1 MSFSREAILHL
12 AHLARLSVE
21 NTGDD
26 DSIQDDL
33 NRIVTMVGQISA
45 ANTEGIEPMAH
56 PLDTIQRLRLDIITE
71 TNEREILLALAPK
84 TAAGLFLVPTVIE

>member
-1 MSFSREAILHL
+1 MLFSREAILHL
-12 AHLARLSVE
+12 AHLARLSIE

-33 NRIVTMVGQISA
+33 NRIVTMVEKISL

-56 PLDTIQRLRLDIITE
+56 PLDTVQRLRLDIITE
-71 TNEREILLALAPK
+71 INEREALLNLAPK
-84 TAAGLFLVPTVIE
+84 TEAGLFLVPTVIE

>member
-1 MSFSREAILHL
+1 MPFSREAILHL

-26 DSIQDDL
+26 GSIQDDL
-33 NRIVTMVGQISA
+33 NRIVAMVDQISA

-56 PLDTIQRLRLDIITE
+56 PLDTIQRLRSDIITE
-71 TNEREILLALAPK
+71 TNERETLLSLASK
-84 TAAGLFLVPTVIE
+84 TEAGLFLVPTVIE